1 MEGVA
6 QTNARA
12 TVQAGH
18 TLKERRTSREDSRS
32 TLVYRN
38 CREAEDLKAEPRK
51 GANDVE
57 DAFNRCN
64 ATHRGENT
72 LQETVTP

>member
-6 QTNARA
+6 QTNGRA

-18 TLKERRTSREDSRS
+18 TLKERGTSREDFRM
-32 TLVYRN
+32 TLVNRN
-38 CREAEDLKAEPRK
+38 CREAKDLRVEPRK
-51 GANDVE
+51 GANDEE
-57 DAFNRCN
+57 DAFNRCD